1 MRPAL
6 AIEGERQEP
15 AAARLRAIFA
25 AFEACTSVCYRHPA
39 GDLRFSDLYQQ
50 TVALLDRLFSV
61 STARN
66 PVLIWGHK
74 DRRYLVAYWA
84 CLIGGRALVPV
95 EPETPLDRV
104 RQIALACNASAIL
117 VAAPN
122 DNAPPEL
129 WSIDPSIPAM
139 AIELGS
145 ENRLTNH
152 AARRPAPATDAIA
165 DDDVAYIMFSSGTL
179 GQPKGI
185 QVTYANLVDFI
196 DWLDVLLPEAAGFS
210 AVSGNIRYCFDV
222 SLFEIWTSWLHRLPI
237 TALDHADV
245 ANSTG
250 FIRRLAAD
258 KVSLWVST
266 PSIVRLFLKNRRF
279 GADTLPDC
287 RTFVFCGEPLT
298 KAIVSDLFDRF
309 PGCRVVNTYGPTECT
324 VAVTSVDITRA
335 HLLADHELPIGY
347 ARAATTLDHS
357 PGAQG
362 NNSGNDAAQEI
373 YIRGASVGRGYIG
386 LPERQAYAFPEG
398 DLYRTGDWGWKA
410 ADGLWYFKGRIDRE
424 VKIQGVRIAL
434 DDVEAH
440 IRAQTGV
447 EEVVVSVFSLDDQP
461 RALNAYVLGP
471 QTGDELR
478 LIATQL
484 SKQLPHYLVPRFWY
498 ADFPVT
504 LNKNS
509 KLDRAA
515 IVEAA
520 AQAAARHVH
529 SLAAQA

>member
-1 MRPAL
+1 MRAAL
-6 AIEGERQEP
+6 AIEGDGQKP
-15 AAARLRAIFA
+15 AAASRLRAIFA
-25 AFEACTSVCYRHPA
+25 DFEACTRVCYRHPA
-39 GDLRFSDLYQQ
+39 GDLRFSDLYEQ
-50 TVALLDRLFSV
+50 VLALLDRLFSV
-61 STARN
+61 SKARS

-95 EPETPLDRV
+95 EPETPLDRI
-104 RQIALACNASAIL
+104 RQIALACNAGAIL
-117 VAAPN
+117 IAASN
-122 DNAPPEL
+122 DNSPPEL
-129 WSIDPSIPAM
+129 WNLDPSFP
-139 AIELGS
+139 AIEIEADIAS
-145 ENRLTNH
+145 RRTDH
-152 AARRPAPATDAIA
+152 ARRLSASATAAIA
-165 DDDVAYIMFSSGTL
+165 DDDIAYIMFSSGTL

-196 DWLDVLLPEAAGFS
+196 DWLDLLLPEAAAFS

-222 SLFEIWTSWLHRLPI
+222 SLFEIWTSWLHRLPM

-287 RTFVFCGEPLT
+287 KTFVFCGEPLT
-298 KAIVSDLFDRF
+298 KAIVSDLFQRF
-309 PGCRVVNTYGPTECT
+309 PGCRVINTYGPTECT
-324 VAVTSVDITRA
+324 VAVTSVDITHA

-347 ARAATTLDHS
+347 ARAATNLEHS
-357 PGAQG
+357 SGADG
-362 NNSGNDAAQEI
+362 SDAAQEI

-386 LPERQAYAFPEG
+386 LPERQTYAFPEI

-410 ADGLWYFKGRIDRE
+410 VDGLWYFKGRIDRE

-440 IRAQTGV
+440 IRGQAGV

-471 QTGDELR
+471 QTADELR
-478 LIATQL
+478 LLATQL
-484 SKQLPHYLVPRFWY
+484 SEQLPHYLVPRFWY
-498 ADFPVT
+498 AGFQVT

-509 KLDRAA
+509 KLDRNA
-515 IVEAA
+515 IVEAG

-529 SLAAQA
+529 SSAAQA

>member
-1 MRPAL
+1 MRTAL
-6 AIEGERQEP
+6 ASDRNPQP
-15 AAARLRAIFA
+15 STAVDRLLAIFA
-25 AFEACTSVCYRHPA
+25 DFETCSNFCYRHPA
-39 GDLRFSDLYQQ
+39 GDLRFSDLHEQ
-50 TVALLDRLFSV
+50 VLALLGRLRAV
-61 STARN
+61 AEARN

-74 DRRYLVAYWA
+74 DPSYLVAYWA
-84 CLIGGRALVPV
+84 CLVSGRALVPV

-104 RQIALACNASAIL
+104 RQIAQACDASALLI
-117 VAAPN
+117 AAPHG
-122 DNAPPEL
+122 
-129 WSIDPSIPAM
+129 DPTQALQSLDVAIPI
-139 AIELGS
+139 IEIGVDVESSRIKHPGHL
-145 ENRLTNH
+145 RAL
-152 AARRPAPATDAIA
+152 ATSGIA

-196 DWLDVLLPEAAGFS
+196 DWLDVLLPEAATFS

-237 TALDHADV
+237 TALDHADI

-250 FIRRLAAD
+250 YIRRLASD

-279 GADTLPDC
+279 CSDSLPDC
-287 RTFVFCGEPLT
+287 ATFVFCGEPLT
-298 KAIVSDLFDRF
+298 KAIVNDLFQRF

-324 VAVTSVDITRA
+324 VAVTSVDITND
-335 HLLADHELPIGY
+335 HLLAEHELPIGY
-347 ARAATTLDHS
+347 ARAGTSIGHS
-357 PGAQG
+357 PGI
-362 NNSGNDAAQEI
+362 DAIDQAQEI
-373 YIRGASVGRGYIG
+373 YVRGASVGRGYVG
-386 LPERQAYAFPEG
+386 LPERQEYAFPER

-440 IRAQTGV
+440 IRAQPGV
-447 EEVVVSVFSLDDQP
+447 EEVVVSIFSLDDQP

-471 QTGDELR
+471 QSDDGLR
-478 LIATQL
+478 LLAGRL
-484 SKQLPHYLVPRFWY
+484 SEQLPHYLVPRFWY
-498 ADFPVT
+498 AGFEVT

-509 KLDRAA
+509 KLDRNAIITAGANAA
-515 IVEAA
+515 L
-520 AQAAARHVH
+520 RYVH
-529 SLAAQA
+529 PSLASA